1 MTGPSRAI
9 DGESGVGLSANVL
22 LVGLIFCGLGFAI
35 GADALDGSGAAF
47 AFVMAGW
54 VLGLCLHEFG
64 HAFAARFWGLPGTGA
79 LTLDPLRAPNPVAT
93 MLLPVVFTI
102 LAGLG
107 FPGGVSP
114 VTEGSA
120 SPGRRSAMAAAGP
133 ATSLAFLMTLVG
145 LYALAS
151 PQSETLRAV
160 LAVSVLFQGTALIL
174 GLIPLP
180 GLDGYAILRPWL
192 SGGWPWTDRMVR
204 HSSLVL
210 AGLFLV
216 SGAFSRPLFRA
227 SLRLTASLGVDLAD
241 VITGYRL
248 IRLW

>member
-54 VLGLCLHEFG
+54 MLGLCLQEFG

-102 LAGLG
+102 LA
-107 FPGGVSP
+107 
-114 VTEGSA
+114 
-120 SPGRRSAMAAAGP
+120 
-133 ATSLAFLMTLVG
+133 
-145 LYALAS
+145 
-151 PQSETLRAV
+151 
-160 LAVSVLFQGTALIL
+160 
-174 GLIPLP
+174 
-180 GLDGYAILRPWL
+180 
-192 SGGWPWTDRMVR
+192 
-204 HSSLVL
+204 
-210 AGLFLV
+210 
-216 SGAFSRPLFRA
+216 
-227 SLRLTASLGVDLAD
+227 
-241 VITGYRL
+241 
-248 IRLW
+248 